1 MKAQIRTKAA
11 RSAGAS
17 LVFVVAVVLSAC
29 GSTAAQQLD
38 ARSGSHDALAQAQ
51 VSAGSSS
58 LDYDT
63 LQHIGRLQVGVG
75 SSSLDFDT
83 LQHMGRLQVGVGSFS
98 LDYDTAQHIG
108 R

>member
-1 MKAQIRTKAA
+1 MNAQIRTKAA

-29 GSTAAQQLD
+29 GATAAQQLD

-63 LQHIGRLQVGVG
+63 LQHIGRLQVRVG
-75 SSSLDFDT
+75 SFSPDYDT
-83 LQHMGRLQVGVGSFS
+83 ARHMGLVEVGAGSFS
-98 LDYDTAQHIG
+98 LDYDTARHMG

>member
-1 MKAQIRTKAA
+1 MNEPIRTKTA
-11 RSAGAS
+11 RPAVAS
-17 LVFVVAVVLSAC
+17 VVFVVAVVLSAC
-29 GSTAAQQLD
+29 GTTAAQQSV
-38 ARSGSHDALAQAQ
+38 ARSGSHDALAQGQ

-75 SSSLDFDT
+75 S
-83 LQHMGRLQVGVGSFS
+83 FS
-98 LDYDTAQHIG
+98 LDYDTARHIG